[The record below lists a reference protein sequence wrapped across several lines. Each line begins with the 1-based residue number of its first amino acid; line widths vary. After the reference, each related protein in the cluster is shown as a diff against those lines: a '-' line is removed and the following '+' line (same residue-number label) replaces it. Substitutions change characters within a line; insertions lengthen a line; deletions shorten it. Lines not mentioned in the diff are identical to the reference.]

1 METRGPQFKIGVIA
15 KATGFGTSEAELMIM
30 LILINTQYIP

>member
-1 METRGPQFKIGVIA
+1 METRGMRFKIGVIA
-15 KATGFGTSEAELMIM
+15 DATGFGTSEAEPMVM